1 MSSIRPSRRT
11 ALTLTALT
19 LLSVLSAFS
28 LGGFRIVAFK
38 RVSEEV
44 EEILDLPP
52 PRFKGR
58 ITVEEA
64 IASRRSRRKY
74 SREPL
79 ELWEIA
85 QLLWAAQGITEP
97 VWGFRAAPS
106 AGATYP
112 LEVYVEA
119 RAEGVRGL
127 QAGIYHYRPET
138 HSITLVKRGDF
149 HKELYVASLN
159 QEWVKNAAVN
169 FIICAVYER
178 TTARY
183 GERGRIRYVHMEAGH
198 VGENLYLQAEALG
211 LATVAIG
218 AFHDEQV
225 SAILGAPKDLKP
237 LYIYPVGRKP

>member
-1 MSSIRPSRRT
+1 MSSRRPSRRT

-28 LGGFRIVAFK
+28 LGGFRIVAPK
-38 RVSEEV
+38 RVAEGTG
-44 EEILDLPP
+44 EILGLPP
-52 PRFKGR
+52 PRFKGQ

-64 IASRRSRRKY
+64 IASRRSRREY
-74 SREPL
+74 SKEPL
-79 ELWEIA
+79 ELWELA

-97 VWGFRAAPS
+97 TWGFRAAPS

-127 QAGIYHYRPET
+127 KAGIYHYRPET
-138 HSITLVKRGDF
+138 HSIALVKLGDF
-149 HKELYVASLN
+149 HRELYAAALD
-159 QEWVKNAAVN
+159 QEWVENAAVN
-169 FIICAVYER
+169 FVICAVYER

-218 AFHDEQV
+218 AFYDEQV
-225 SAILGAPKDLKP
+225 SAILGAPEDHRP